1 MKIAIMGAGA
11 VGGYFGARLANAG
24 ADVAFIAR
32 GQHLLRMR
40 EYGLKLEGPLGD
52 LEVKPVRVTDRPAE
66 IGPVDIVLFAVK
78 LWDTEASGE
87 ACRPLLG
94 EETAVVSFQNG
105 VDSAERLV
113 PILGVSHV
121 AGGVAHIAATIA
133 APGVI
138 RQTGTMA
145 RLTFGE
151 LDGTMSPRL
160 QVLEQRC
167 RAAGIDAHLVA
178 DINRVIWEKFAFLA
192 PLSGVAS
199 LTRAAK
205 GMLLSDPDTRAFYRD
220 AIAEVV
226 AVARAKG
233 VALPLETPDS
243 ILRFT
248 DGLPAETKPSMLK
261 DLERGG
267 RLEVEW
273 LSGAVARLGVE
284 LGVATPI
291 HRFIRTAL
299 KLQASGARPV

>member
-1 MKIAIMGAGA
+1 MKIAVLGAGA
-11 VGGYFGARLANAG
+11 VGGYFGARLAAAG
-24 ADVAFIAR
+24 TEVAFIAR

-40 EYGLKLEGPLGD
+40 EYGLQLESPLGD
-52 LEVKPVRVTDRPAE
+52 LTLKPMQVTDRPAD
-66 IGPVDIVLFAVK
+66 IGPVDVVLFAVK

-94 EETAVVSFQNG
+94 EGTVVVSFQNG
-105 VDSAERLV
+105 VDSADRLV
-113 PILGVSHV
+113 PILGASHV

-133 APGVI
+133 SPGVI

-151 LDGTMSPRL
+151 LDGSLSPRL
-160 QVLEQRC
+160 QALLERC
-167 RAAGIDAHLVA
+167 KAAGIDAHLVP
-178 DINRVIWEKFAFLA
+178 DIIRVIWEKFAFLA
-192 PLSGVAS
+192 PLSGVAT
-199 LTRAAK
+199 LTRSAK
-205 GMLLSDPDTRAFYRD
+205 GLLLADPDTRAFYRD

-226 AVARAKG
+226 EVARAKG

-248 DGLPAETKPSMLK
+248 DGLPPETKPSMLK

-273 LSGAVARLGVE
+273 LSGAVARLGTE
-284 LGVATPI
+284 LGIATPI